1 MIRYKSLPFLIES
14 KISKNYAF
22 ELVFLNFIGSYKGS
36 IRFVSL
42 DCEVDYYRCDH
53 NPKFMF
59 SFGLLNLNIIEFSV
73 YNVNHVDDNPS
84 IKDVEE
90 FFNEPE
96 TSFPIDKER

>member
-1 MIRYKSLPFLIES
+1 
-14 KISKNYAF
+14 
-22 ELVFLNFIGSYKGS
+22 
-36 IRFVSL
+36 
-42 DCEVDYYRCDH
+42 
-53 NPKFMF
+53 MF